1 MPHIPAS
8 ATATT
13 RTTMTMRPMS
23 TVRLLPA
30 VAVLAAIPI
39 AACAA
44 PFAGPAAP
52 DPARLLQP
60 DHPEM
65 QRTAPDT
72 FEVHFETTQGDFVM
86 EVVREW
92 APIGADRFYNLAR
105 HGYYDG
111 VRFFRVLPG
120 FVVQFGISGD
130 PTISAAWREMRMADD
145 PVVRSNERGYVSYAM
160 AGPDTRTVQVFINL
174 ADNSRLDAQGF
185 APFARVVSGMEVVEA
200 LHAGYGEGA
209 PRGDGPEQ
217 ERIQA
222 EGEAYLEAEFPE
234 LDRVVRATV
243 VEGRLAG

>member
-1 MPHIPAS
+1 MTAFLCLVPLPTTPPPPSPHRPRKRAPYRPTPSPPHIPAS

-13 RTTMTMRPMS
+13 RTTTTMHPMS

-30 VAVLAAIPI
+30 AAVLAAILL

-130 PTISAAWREMRMADD
+130 PAISAAWRPMRMADD
-145 PVVRSNERGYVSYAM
+145 PVVQSNERGYVSYAM

-174 ADNSRLDAQGF
+174 ATTHGSMRRASR
-185 APFARVVSGMEVVEA
+185 RS
-200 LHAGYGEGA
+200 
-209 PRGDGPEQ
+209 RGS
-217 ERIQA
+217 
-222 EGEAYLEAEFPE
+222 
-234 LDRVVRATV
+234 
-243 VEGRLAG
+243 

>member
-1 MPHIPAS
+1 MPHIPAY
-8 ATATT
+8 ATPTT
-13 RTTMTMRPMS
+13 RTTTTMHPMS

-30 VAVLAAIPI
+30 AAVLAAGLL

-44 PFAGPAAP
+44 PFGGPVAP

-145 PVVRSNERGYVSYAM
+145 PVVQSNERGYVSYAM

-174 ADNSRLDAQGF
+174 RDNSRLDAQGF
-185 APFARVVSGMEVVEA
+185 APFARIVSGMEVVEA

-209 PRGDGPEQ
+209 PRGEGPEQ

-234 LDRVVRATV
+234 LDRVVRARV
-243 VEGRLAG
+243 VER

>member
-1 MPHIPAS
+1 
-8 ATATT
+8 
-13 RTTMTMRPMS
+13 MTMRPIS
-23 TVRLLPA
+23 TARLL
-30 VAVLAAIPI
+30 LAA
-39 AACAA
+39 ALLAATLLGACAA

-130 PTISAAWREMRMADD
+130 PAVSAAWREMRMADD
-145 PVVRSNERGYVSYAM
+145 PVVQSNERGYVSYAM

-174 ADNSRLDAQGF
+174 RDNSRLDAQGF
-185 APFARVVSGMEVVEA
+185 APFARVASGMEVVEV

-209 PRGDGPEQ
+209 PRGEGPEQ

-234 LDRVVRATV
+234 LDRVVRARV
-243 VEGRLAG
+243 VEDD